1 MLSVTLF
8 FYNFDADNTIS
19 ANTQKNH
26 TQMVDNQ
33 DNTLGSGFVTDG
45 GGNNA
50 GLGSGF
56 VTDSSNAAQ
65 QQQSS
70 NSVTFTD
77 LKELSSQGA
86 MSTVYQGKKYG
97 KWHIIKR
104 IKPQFKDNPQ
114 YRELFLKE
122 FDNGVQ
128 LDHPN
133 IVRLED
139 KGEDADG
146 LWYSMEY
153 VDGRPLSQMIQSG
166 ELKGN
171 PRLVRNILEQLCDAL
186 TYVHKKQIVHR
197 DLKPDNILVTY
208 RGDNVKVLDF
218 GLAYSDSYDDHLV
231 KAGTPKYA
239 APEQMTR
246 GNTVDQR
253 ADIYAVGL
261 MLLEMTTGSLDDRQA
276 ATVADP
282 NFQAI
287 IQKATQQNPADRY
300 HDCREIVNDLNRTIV
315 KPAAAATSPT
325 PSPAPTVAQATVYPK
340 QTEVQGERKKNMLP
354 IFIIV
359 GVLLIGGIVAWLLL
373 GNKGG
378 KSNDNGNSAQNQEQ
392 PQKPDNQQQNIP
404 DQKPDDKP
412 AVVDD
417 QKQNNGPTEEEK
429 QQNQEQ
435 SALKEEYEQLLA
447 DAKKVFDTKNVA
459 RALPLYEA
467 IVNKTPA
474 YAEAQN
480 EAKAKVEFCKKQIAK
495 TPLYSLKKEM
505 ENGNIGYLNKDGYIV
520 VDFLYKDELRH
531 KKGGKLLAVKDN
543 LGKWGFIDEATK
555 LPITD
560 FKYTDIDN
568 KHEYAGEYRMNVA
581 GNNKRFDIIKA
592 DVIEEYTNGKKTNT
606 IRIRNNSS
614 N

>member
-1 MLSVTLF
+1 
-8 FYNFDADNTIS
+8 
-19 ANTQKNH
+19 
-26 TQMVDNQ
+26 MVDNQ

-45 GGNNA
+45 GGNDS

-56 VTDSSNAAQ
+56 VTDTPNAAPQ
-65 QQQSS
+65 PQNNAAAS
-70 NSVTFTD
+70 TFTD

-133 IVRLED
+133 IVRIED

-153 VDGRPLSQMIQSG
+153 VDGRPLTQMIQSG
-166 ELKGN
+166 ELRNN
-171 PRLVRNILEQLCDAL
+171 PRLVRSILEQLCDAL
-186 TYVHKKQIVHR
+186 TYVHKKQVVHR

-239 APEQMTR
+239 APEQMTK
-246 GNTVDQR
+246 GNAVDQR

-276 ATVADP
+276 TTVENP
-282 NFQAI
+282 NFQTI

-300 HDCREIVNDLNRTIV
+300 HDCREIIDDLNRTIV
-315 KPAAAATSPT
+315 KPAAAAATVTPAPT
-325 PSPAPTVAQATVYPK
+325 PSAPKPAVAQAAPKTTTV
-340 QTEVQGERKKNMLP
+340 QDGERKRNMLP
-354 IFIIV
+354 IFIII
-359 GVLLIGGIVAWLLL
+359 GLLVIGGVVAWLLL

-378 KSNDNGNSAQNQEQ
+378 DKPNDNGNTTQNQEQ
-392 PQKPDNQQQNIP
+392 PQKPDNKNQNGS
-404 DQKPDDKP
+404 DQKQNDNKP
-412 AVVDD
+412 AVDD

-429 QQNQEQ
+429 KQNEEQ
-435 SALKEEYEQLLA
+435 SALKEEYERLLA
-447 DAKKVFDTKNVA
+447 DAKKVLDTKNVA
-459 RALPLYEA
+459 RALPLYEK
-467 IVNKTPA
+467 IVNKQPA

-480 EAKAKVEFCKKQIAK
+480 EAKEKVKFCKDQIAK
-495 TPLYSLKKEM
+495 TPLYSLKKDIS
-505 ENGNIGYLNKDGYIV
+505 NGKIGYLNKDNYV
-520 VDFLYKDELRH
+520 VIDYLYKDELRH
-531 KKGGKLLAVKDN
+531 TKGGKILALKDET
-543 LGKWGFIDEATK
+543 GKWGFVDDATK

-568 KHEYAGEYRMNVA
+568 KHEFAGEYRMNVS
-581 GNNKRFDIIKA
+581 GDNKRFDIIKA
-592 DVIEEYTNGKKTNT
+592 DAIEEFTNGKKTNT
-606 IRIRNNSS
+606 VRIHHDSS
-614 N
+614 K

>member
-1 MLSVTLF
+1 M
-8 FYNFDADNTIS
+8 I
-19 ANTQKNH
+19 
-26 TQMVDNQ
+26 DNQ

-45 GGNNA
+45 GGADA

-56 VTDSSNAAQ
+56 VTNAPSANTQSSNASA
-65 QQQSS
+65 
-70 NSVTFTD
+70 TFTD

-122 FDNGVQ
+122 FDNGIQ

-133 IVRLED
+133 IVRIED
-139 KGEDADG
+139 KGEDAEG

-153 VDGRPLSQMIQSG
+153 VDGRPLTQMIKSG
-166 ELKGN
+166 ELIKN

-197 DLKPDNILVTY
+197 DLKPDNVLVTY

-239 APEQMTR
+239 APEQMTK

-261 MLLEMTTGSLDDRQA
+261 MLLEMTTGSLADRQA
-276 ATVADP
+276 TTVEDP
-282 NFQAI
+282 NFQQI
-287 IQKATQQNPADRY
+287 IIKATKQNPDERY
-300 HDCREIVNDLNRTIV
+300 HDCREIIDDLNRTIA
-315 KPAAAATSPT
+315 KPAAVTSSST
-325 PSPAPTVAQATVYPK
+325 PSPQPTVAQTTTSTPRP
-340 QTEVQGERKKNMLP
+340 TEVQGERKKNMLP

-378 KSNDNGNSAQNQEQ
+378 NGNNGNGGNTANNDQKQEQ
-392 PQKPDNQQQNIP
+392 PQQPDNQQNTVP
-404 DQKPDDKP
+404 DTKPEP
-412 AVVDD
+412 VQPVVDD
-417 QKQNNGPTEEEK
+417 KTNNGPTEEEK

-568 KHEYAGEYRMNVA
+568 KHDYAGEYRMNVA

-592 DVIEEYTNGKKTNT
+592 DKIEEYTNGKKTNT
-606 IRIRNNSS
+606 ILIRNNSS

>member
-1 MLSVTLF
+1 M
-8 FYNFDADNTIS
+8 I
-19 ANTQKNH
+19 
-26 TQMVDNQ
+26 DNQ

-45 GGNNA
+45 GGADA

-56 VTDSSNAAQ
+56 VTNAPSANTQSSNASA
-65 QQQSS
+65 
-70 NSVTFTD
+70 TFTD

-122 FDNGVQ
+122 FDNGIQ

-133 IVRLED
+133 IVRIED
-139 KGEDADG
+139 KGEDAEG

-153 VDGRPLSQMIQSG
+153 VDGRPLTQMIKSG
-166 ELKGN
+166 ELIKN

-197 DLKPDNILVTY
+197 DLKPDNVLVTY

-239 APEQMTR
+239 APEQMTK

-261 MLLEMTTGSLDDRQA
+261 MLLEMTTGSLADRQA
-276 ATVADP
+276 TTVEDP
-282 NFQAI
+282 NFQQI
-287 IQKATQQNPADRY
+287 IIKATKQNPDERY
-300 HDCREIVNDLNRTIV
+300 HDCREIIDDLNRTIA
-315 KPAAAATSPT
+315 KPAAVTSSPT
-325 PSPAPTVAQATVYPK
+325 PSPQPTVAQTTTSTPRP
-340 QTEVQGERKKNMLP
+340 TEVQGERKKNMLP

-378 KSNDNGNSAQNQEQ
+378 NGKNGNGGNTANNDQKQEQ
-392 PQKPDNQQQNIP
+392 PQQPDNQQNTVP
-404 DQKPDDKP
+404 DTKPEP
-412 AVVDD
+412 VQPVVDD
-417 QKQNNGPTEEEK
+417 KTNNGPTEEEK

-520 VDFLYKDELRH
+520 IDFLYKDELRH

-568 KHEYAGEYRMNVA
+568 KHDYAGEYRMNVA

-592 DVIEEYTNGKKTNT
+592 DKIEEYTNGKKTNT
-606 IRIRNNSS
+606 ILIRNNSS

>member
-1 MLSVTLF
+1 M
-8 FYNFDADNTIS
+8 I
-19 ANTQKNH
+19 
-26 TQMVDNQ
+26 DNQ

-45 GGNNA
+45 GGADA

-56 VTDSSNAAQ
+56 VTNAPSANTQSSNASA
-65 QQQSS
+65 
-70 NSVTFTD
+70 TFTD

-122 FDNGVQ
+122 FDNGIQ

-133 IVRLED
+133 IVRIED
-139 KGEDADG
+139 KGEDAEG

-153 VDGRPLSQMIQSG
+153 VDGRPLTQMIKSG
-166 ELKGN
+166 ELIKN

-197 DLKPDNILVTY
+197 DLKPDNVLVTY

-239 APEQMTR
+239 APEQMTK

-261 MLLEMTTGSLDDRQA
+261 MLLEMTTGSLADRQA
-276 ATVADP
+276 TTVEDP
-282 NFQAI
+282 NFQQI
-287 IQKATQQNPADRY
+287 IIKATKQNPDERY
-300 HDCREIVNDLNRTIV
+300 HDCREIIDDLNRTIA
-315 KPAAAATSPT
+315 KPAAVTSSPT
-325 PSPAPTVAQATVYPK
+325 PSPQPTVAQTTTSTPRP
-340 QTEVQGERKKNMLP
+340 TEVQGERKKNMLP

-378 KSNDNGNSAQNQEQ
+378 NGNNGNGGNGGNTANNDQKQEQ
-392 PQKPDNQQQNIP
+392 PQQPDNQQNTVP
-404 DQKPDDKP
+404 DTKPEP
-412 AVVDD
+412 VQPVVDD
-417 QKQNNGPTEEEK
+417 KTNNGPTEEEK

-568 KHEYAGEYRMNVA
+568 KHDYAGEYRMNVA

-592 DVIEEYTNGKKTNT
+592 DKIEEYTNGKKTNT
-606 IRIRNNSS
+606 ILIRNNSS

>member
-1 MLSVTLF
+1 M
-8 FYNFDADNTIS
+8 I
-19 ANTQKNH
+19 
-26 TQMVDNQ
+26 DNQ

-45 GGNNA
+45 GGADA

-56 VTDSSNAAQ
+56 VTNAPSANTQSSNASA
-65 QQQSS
+65 
-70 NSVTFTD
+70 TFTD

-122 FDNGVQ
+122 FDNGIQ

-133 IVRLED
+133 IVRIED
-139 KGEDADG
+139 KGEDAEG

-153 VDGRPLSQMIQSG
+153 VDGRPLTQMIKSG
-166 ELKGN
+166 ELIKN

-197 DLKPDNILVTY
+197 DLKPDNVLVTY

-239 APEQMTR
+239 APEQMTK

-261 MLLEMTTGSLDDRQA
+261 MLLEMTTGSLADRQA
-276 ATVADP
+276 TTVEDP
-282 NFQAI
+282 NFQQI
-287 IQKATQQNPADRY
+287 IIKATKQNPDERY
-300 HDCREIVNDLNRTIV
+300 HDCREIIDDLNRTIA
-315 KPAAAATSPT
+315 KPAAVTSSPT
-325 PSPAPTVAQATVYPK
+325 PSPQPTVAQTTTSTPRP
-340 QTEVQGERKKNMLP
+340 TEVQGERKKNMLP

-378 KSNDNGNSAQNQEQ
+378 NGNNGNGGNTANNDQKQEQ
-392 PQKPDNQQQNIP
+392 PQQPDNQQNTVP
-404 DQKPDDKP
+404 DTKPEP
-412 AVVDD
+412 VQPVVDD
-417 QKQNNGPTEEEK
+417 KTNNGPTEEEK

-568 KHEYAGEYRMNVA
+568 KHDYAGEYRMNVA

-592 DVIEEYTNGKKTNT
+592 DKIEEYTNGKKTNT
-606 IRIRNNSS
+606 ILIRNNSS

>member
-1 MLSVTLF
+1 M
-8 FYNFDADNTIS
+8 I
-19 ANTQKNH
+19 
-26 TQMVDNQ
+26 DNQ

-45 GGNNA
+45 GGADA

-56 VTDSSNAAQ
+56 VTNAPSANTQSSNASA
-65 QQQSS
+65 
-70 NSVTFTD
+70 TFTD

-122 FDNGVQ
+122 FDNGIQ

-133 IVRLED
+133 IVRIED
-139 KGEDADG
+139 KGEDAEG

-153 VDGRPLSQMIQSG
+153 VDGRPLTQMIKSG
-166 ELKGN
+166 ELIKN

-197 DLKPDNILVTY
+197 DLKPDNVLVTY

-239 APEQMTR
+239 APEQMTK

-261 MLLEMTTGSLDDRQA
+261 MLLEMTTGSLADRQA
-276 ATVADP
+276 TTVEDP
-282 NFQAI
+282 NFQQI
-287 IQKATQQNPADRY
+287 IIKATKQNPDERY
-300 HDCREIVNDLNRTIV
+300 HDCREIIDDLNRTIA
-315 KPAAAATSPT
+315 KPAAVTSSPT
-325 PSPAPTVAQATVYPK
+325 PSPQPTVAQTTTSTPRP
-340 QTEVQGERKKNMLP
+340 TEVQGERKKNMLP

-378 KSNDNGNSAQNQEQ
+378 NGNNGNGGNTANNDQKQEQ
-392 PQKPDNQQQNIP
+392 PQQPDNQQNTVP
-404 DQKPDDKP
+404 DTKPEP
-412 AVVDD
+412 VQPVVDD
-417 QKQNNGPTEEEK
+417 KTNNGPTEEEK

-495 TPLYSLKKEM
+495 TPLYSRKKEM
-505 ENGNIGYLNKDGYIV
+505 QNGNIGYLNKDGYIV

-568 KHEYAGEYRMNVA
+568 KHDYAGEYRMNVA

-592 DVIEEYTNGKKTNT
+592 DKIEEYTNGKKTNT
-606 IRIRNNSS
+606 ILIRNNSS

>member
-1 MLSVTLF
+1 M
-8 FYNFDADNTIS
+8 I
-19 ANTQKNH
+19 
-26 TQMVDNQ
+26 DNQ

-45 GGNNA
+45 GGADA

-56 VTDSSNAAQ
+56 VTNAPSANTQSSNASA
-65 QQQSS
+65 
-70 NSVTFTD
+70 TFTD

-122 FDNGVQ
+122 FDNGIQ

-133 IVRLED
+133 IVRIED
-139 KGEDADG
+139 KGEDAEG

-153 VDGRPLSQMIQSG
+153 VDGRPLTQMIKSG
-166 ELKGN
+166 ELIKN

-197 DLKPDNILVTY
+197 DLKPDNVLVTY

-239 APEQMTR
+239 APEQMTK

-261 MLLEMTTGSLDDRQA
+261 MLLEMTTGSLADRQA
-276 ATVADP
+276 TTVEDP
-282 NFQAI
+282 NFQQI
-287 IQKATQQNPADRY
+287 IIKATKQNPDERY
-300 HDCREIVNDLNRTIV
+300 HDCREIIDDLNRTIA
-315 KPAAAATSPT
+315 KPAAVTSSPT
-325 PSPAPTVAQATVYPK
+325 PSPQPTVAQTTTSTPRP
-340 QTEVQGERKKNMLP
+340 TEVQGERKKNMLP

-378 KSNDNGNSAQNQEQ
+378 NGNNGNGGNGGNTANNDQKQEQ
-392 PQKPDNQQQNIP
+392 PQQPDNQQNTVP
-404 DQKPDDKP
+404 DTKPEP
-412 AVVDD
+412 VQPVVDD
-417 QKQNNGPTEEEK
+417 KTNNGPTEEEK

-531 KKGGKLLAVKDN
+531 KKGGKILAVKDN

-568 KHEYAGEYRMNVA
+568 KHDYAGEYRMNVA

-592 DVIEEYTNGKKTNT
+592 DKIEEYTNGKKTNT
-606 IRIRNNSS
+606 ILIRNNSS

>member
-1 MLSVTLF
+1 
-8 FYNFDADNTIS
+8 
-19 ANTQKNH
+19 
-26 TQMVDNQ
+26 
-33 DNTLGSGFVTDG
+33 
-45 GGNNA
+45 
-50 GLGSGF
+50 
-56 VTDSSNAAQ
+56 
-65 QQQSS
+65 
-70 NSVTFTD
+70 
-77 LKELSSQGA
+77 
-86 MSTVYQGKKYG
+86 
-97 KWHIIKR
+97 
-104 IKPQFKDNPQ
+104 
-114 YRELFLKE
+114 
-122 FDNGVQ
+122 
-128 LDHPN
+128 
-133 IVRLED
+133 
-139 KGEDADG
+139 
-146 LWYSMEY
+146 MEY
-153 VDGRPLSQMIQSG
+153 VDGRPLTQMIKSG
-166 ELKGN
+166 ELIKN

-197 DLKPDNILVTY
+197 DLKPDNVLVTY

-239 APEQMTR
+239 APEQMTK

-261 MLLEMTTGSLDDRQA
+261 MLLEMTTGSLADRQA
-276 ATVADP
+276 TTVEDP
-282 NFQAI
+282 NFQQI
-287 IQKATQQNPADRY
+287 IIKATKQNPDERY
-300 HDCREIVNDLNRTIV
+300 HDCREIIDDLNRTIA
-315 KPAAAATSPT
+315 KPAAVTSSPT
-325 PSPAPTVAQATVYPK
+325 PSPQPTVAQTTTSTPRP
-340 QTEVQGERKKNMLP
+340 TEVQGERKKNMLP

-378 KSNDNGNSAQNQEQ
+378 NGNGGNGGNTANNDQKQEQ
-392 PQKPDNQQQNIP
+392 PQQPDNQQNTVP
-404 DQKPDDKP
+404 DTKPEP
-412 AVVDD
+412 VQPVVDD
-417 QKQNNGPTEEEK
+417 KTNNGPTEEEK

-568 KHEYAGEYRMNVA
+568 KHDYAGEYRMNVA

-592 DVIEEYTNGKKTNT
+592 DKIEEYTNGKKTNT
-606 IRIRNNSS
+606 ILIRNNSS

>member
-1 MLSVTLF
+1 MT
-8 FYNFDADNTIS
+8 DNE
-19 ANTQKNH
+19 Q
-26 TQMVDNQ
+26 
-33 DNTLGSGFVTDG
+33 NTLGSGFLTDG
-45 GGNNA
+45 GSPDA

-56 VTDSSNAAQ
+56 VTDASSMPQQPQTANASA
-65 QQQSS
+65 
-70 NSVTFTD
+70 TFTD

-122 FDNGVQ
+122 FDNGIQ
-128 LDHPN
+128 LDHPD

-166 ELKGN
+166 ELVKN

-239 APEQMTR
+239 APEQMTK

-261 MLLEMTTGSLDDRQA
+261 MLLEMTTGSLADRN
-276 ATVADP
+276 ATTVSDP
-282 NFQAI
+282 NIQQI
-287 IQKATQQNPADRY
+287 IVKSTQQNPDDRY
-300 HDCREIVNDLNRTIV
+300 HDCRELIDDLHRTIQR
-315 KPAAAATSPT
+315 PAAAPVTPVTPAPT
-325 PSPAPTVAQATVYPK
+325 PSAPQPAVAHTTPAAPKPTVV
-340 QTEVQGERKKNMLP
+340 EGERKRNMLP
-354 IFIIV
+354 IFIII

-373 GNKGG
+373 SNKGG
-378 KSNDNGNSAQNQEQ
+378 DKPSDNGNTAPNQEQ
-392 PQKPDNQQQNIP
+392 QQKPDNQNTTP
-404 DQKPDDKP
+404 DNKPDNTTPVADDKT
-412 AVVDD
+412 
-417 QKQNNGPTEEEK
+417 NNGPTEEEK
-429 QQNQEQ
+429 KQNEEQ
-435 SALKEEYEQLLA
+435 SALKEEYERLLNE
-447 DAKKVFDTKNVA
+447 AKKVFDTKNVA

-467 IVNKTPA
+467 IVNKQPA

-480 EAKAKVEFCKKQIAK
+480 EAKEKVKFCKDQIAK
-495 TPLYSLKKEM
+495 TPLYSLKKELS
-505 ENGNIGYLNKDGYIV
+505 NGKIGYLNKDGYV
-520 VDFLYKDELRH
+520 VIDYLYKDELRH
-531 KKGGKLLAVKDN
+531 TKGGKILALKDES
-543 LGKWGFIDEATK
+543 GKWGFVDDATK

-568 KHEYAGEYRMNVA
+568 RHDYAGEYKMNVV
-581 GNNKRFDIIKA
+581 GDNKRFDIIKA
-592 DVIEEYTNGKKTNT
+592 DVIEEFTSGKKTNT
-606 IRIRNNSS
+606 IRIRH
-614 N
+614 

>member
-1 MLSVTLF
+1 
-8 FYNFDADNTIS
+8 
-19 ANTQKNH
+19 
-26 TQMVDNQ
+26 MVDNQ

-300 HDCREIVNDLNRTIV
+300 HDCREIVNDL
-315 KPAAAATSPT
+315 
-325 PSPAPTVAQATVYPK
+325 
-340 QTEVQGERKKNMLP
+340 
-354 IFIIV
+354 
-359 GVLLIGGIVAWLLL
+359 
-373 GNKGG
+373 
-378 KSNDNGNSAQNQEQ
+378 
-392 PQKPDNQQQNIP
+392 
-404 DQKPDDKP
+404 
-412 AVVDD
+412 
-417 QKQNNGPTEEEK
+417 
-429 QQNQEQ
+429 
-435 SALKEEYEQLLA
+435 
-447 DAKKVFDTKNVA
+447 
-459 RALPLYEA
+459 
-467 IVNKTPA
+467 
-474 YAEAQN
+474 
-480 EAKAKVEFCKKQIAK
+480 
-495 TPLYSLKKEM
+495 
-505 ENGNIGYLNKDGYIV
+505 
-520 VDFLYKDELRH
+520 
-531 KKGGKLLAVKDN
+531 
-543 LGKWGFIDEATK
+543 
-555 LPITD
+555 
-560 FKYTDIDN
+560 
-568 KHEYAGEYRMNVA
+568 
-581 GNNKRFDIIKA
+581 
-592 DVIEEYTNGKKTNT
+592 
-606 IRIRNNSS
+606 
-614 N
+614 

>member
-1 MLSVTLF
+1 M
-8 FYNFDADNTIS
+8 I
-19 ANTQKNH
+19 
-26 TQMVDNQ
+26 DNQ

-45 GGNNA
+45 GGADA

-56 VTDSSNAAQ
+56 VTNAPSANTQSSNASA
-65 QQQSS
+65 
-70 NSVTFTD
+70 TFTD

-122 FDNGVQ
+122 FDNGIQ

-133 IVRLED
+133 IVRIED
-139 KGEDADG
+139 KGEDAEG

-153 VDGRPLSQMIQSG
+153 VDGRPLTQMIKSG
-166 ELKGN
+166 ELIKN

-197 DLKPDNILVTY
+197 DLKPDNVLVTY

-239 APEQMTR
+239 APEQMTK

-261 MLLEMTTGSLDDRQA
+261 MLLEMTTGSLADRQA
-276 ATVADP
+276 TTVEDP
-282 NFQAI
+282 NFQQI
-287 IQKATQQNPADRY
+287 IIKATKQNPDERY
-300 HDCREIVNDLNRTIV
+300 HDCREIIDDLNRTIA
-315 KPAAAATSPT
+315 KPAAVTSSPT
-325 PSPAPTVAQATVYPK
+325 PSPQPTVAQTTTSTPRP
-340 QTEVQGERKKNMLP
+340 TEIQGERKKNMLP

-378 KSNDNGNSAQNQEQ
+378 NGNNGNGGNTANNDQKQEQ
-392 PQKPDNQQQNIP
+392 PQQPDNQQNTVP
-404 DQKPDDKP
+404 DTKPEP
-412 AVVDD
+412 VQPVVDD
-417 QKQNNGPTEEEK
+417 KTNNGPTEEEK

-531 KKGGKLLAVKDN
+531 KKGGKILAVKDN

-568 KHEYAGEYRMNVA
+568 KHDYAGEYRMNVA

-592 DVIEEYTNGKKTNT
+592 DKIEEYTNGKKTNT
-606 IRIRNNSS
+606 ILIRNNSS

>member
-1 MLSVTLF
+1 MT
-8 FYNFDADNTIS
+8 DNE
-19 ANTQKNH
+19 Q
-26 TQMVDNQ
+26 
-33 DNTLGSGFVTDG
+33 NTLGSGFLTDG
-45 GGNNA
+45 GSPDA

-56 VTDSSNAAQ
+56 VTDASSMPQQPQTANASA
-65 QQQSS
+65 
-70 NSVTFTD
+70 TFTD

-122 FDNGVQ
+122 FDNGIQ

-166 ELKGN
+166 ELVKN

-239 APEQMTR
+239 APEQMTK

-261 MLLEMTTGSLDDRQA
+261 MLLEMTTGSLADRN
-276 ATVADP
+276 ATTVSDP
-282 NFQAI
+282 NIQQI
-287 IQKATQQNPADRY
+287 IVKSTQQNPDDRY
-300 HDCREIVNDLNRTIV
+300 HDCRELIDDLHRTIQR
-315 KPAAAATSPT
+315 PAAAPVTPVTTAPT
-325 PSPAPTVAQATVYPK
+325 PSAPQPAVAHTTPAAPKPTVV
-340 QTEVQGERKKNMLP
+340 EGERKRNMLP
-354 IFIIV
+354 IFIII

-373 GNKGG
+373 SNKGG
-378 KSNDNGNSAQNQEQ
+378 DKPSDNGNTAQNQEQ
-392 PQKPDNQQQNIP
+392 QQKPDNQNTTP
-404 DQKPDDKP
+404 DNKPDNTTPVADDKT
-412 AVVDD
+412 
-417 QKQNNGPTEEEK
+417 NNGPTEEEK
-429 QQNQEQ
+429 KQNEEQ
-435 SALKEEYEQLLA
+435 SALKEEYERLLNE
-447 DAKKVFDTKNVA
+447 AKKVFDTKNVA

-467 IVNKTPA
+467 IVNKQPA

-480 EAKAKVEFCKKQIAK
+480 EAKEKVKFCKDQIAK
-495 TPLYSLKKEM
+495 TPLYSLKKELS
-505 ENGNIGYLNKDGYIV
+505 NGKIGYLNKDGYV
-520 VDFLYKDELRH
+520 VIDYLYKDELRH
-531 KKGGKLLAVKDN
+531 TKGGKILALKDES
-543 LGKWGFIDEATK
+543 GKWGFVDDATK

-568 KHEYAGEYRMNVA
+568 RHDYAGEYKMNVV
-581 GNNKRFDIIKA
+581 GDNKRFDIIKA
-592 DVIEEYTNGKKTNT
+592 DVIEEFTSGKKTNT
-606 IRIRNNSS
+606 IRIRH
-614 N
+614 

>member
-1 MLSVTLF
+1 M
-8 FYNFDADNTIS
+8 I
-19 ANTQKNH
+19 
-26 TQMVDNQ
+26 DNQ

-45 GGNNA
+45 GGADA

-56 VTDSSNAAQ
+56 VTNAPSANTQSSNASA
-65 QQQSS
+65 
-70 NSVTFTD
+70 TFTD

-122 FDNGVQ
+122 FDNGIQ

-133 IVRLED
+133 IVRIED
-139 KGEDADG
+139 KGEDAEG

-153 VDGRPLSQMIQSG
+153 VDGRPLTQMIKSG
-166 ELKGN
+166 ELIKN

-197 DLKPDNILVTY
+197 DLKPDNVLVTY

-239 APEQMTR
+239 APEQMTK

-261 MLLEMTTGSLDDRQA
+261 MLLEMTTGSLADRQA
-276 ATVADP
+276 TTVEDP
-282 NFQAI
+282 NFQQI
-287 IQKATQQNPADRY
+287 IIKATKQNPDERY
-300 HDCREIVNDLNRTIV
+300 HDCREIIDDLNRTIA
-315 KPAAAATSPT
+315 KPAAVTSSPT
-325 PSPAPTVAQATVYPK
+325 PSPQPTVAQTTTSTPRP
-340 QTEVQGERKKNMLP
+340 TEVQGERKKNMLP

-378 KSNDNGNSAQNQEQ
+378 NGNNGNGGNGGNTANNDQKQEQ
-392 PQKPDNQQQNIP
+392 PQQPDNQQNTVP
-404 DQKPDDKP
+404 DTKPEP
-412 AVVDD
+412 VQPVVDD
-417 QKQNNGPTEEEK
+417 KTNNGPTEEEK

-505 ENGNIGYLNKDGYIV
+505 QNGNIGYLNKDGYIV

-568 KHEYAGEYRMNVA
+568 KHDYAGEYRMNVA

-592 DVIEEYTNGKKTNT
+592 DKIEEYTNGKKTNT
-606 IRIRNNSS
+606 ILIRNNSS

>member
-1 MLSVTLF
+1 M
-8 FYNFDADNTIS
+8 I
-19 ANTQKNH
+19 
-26 TQMVDNQ
+26 DNQ

-45 GGNNA
+45 GGADA

-56 VTDSSNAAQ
+56 VTNAPSANTQSSNASA
-65 QQQSS
+65 
-70 NSVTFTD
+70 TFTD

-122 FDNGVQ
+122 FDNGIQ

-133 IVRLED
+133 IVRIED
-139 KGEDADG
+139 KGEDAEG

-153 VDGRPLSQMIQSG
+153 VDGRPLTQMIKSG
-166 ELKGN
+166 ELIKN

-197 DLKPDNILVTY
+197 DLKPDNVLVTY

-239 APEQMTR
+239 APEQMTK

-261 MLLEMTTGSLDDRQA
+261 MLLEMTTGSLADRQA
-276 ATVADP
+276 TTVEDP
-282 NFQAI
+282 NFQQI
-287 IQKATQQNPADRY
+287 IIKATKQNPDERY
-300 HDCREIVNDLNRTIV
+300 HDCREIIDDLNRTIA
-315 KPAAAATSPT
+315 KPAAVTSSPT
-325 PSPAPTVAQATVYPK
+325 PSPQPTVAQATTSTPRP
-340 QTEVQGERKKNMLP
+340 TEVQGERKKNMLP

-378 KSNDNGNSAQNQEQ
+378 NGNNGNGGNTANNDQKQEQ
-392 PQKPDNQQQNIP
+392 PQQPDNQQNTVP
-404 DQKPDDKP
+404 DTKPEP
-412 AVVDD
+412 VQPVVDD
-417 QKQNNGPTEEEK
+417 KTNNGPTEEEK

-568 KHEYAGEYRMNVA
+568 KHDYAGEYRMNVA

-592 DVIEEYTNGKKTNT
+592 DKIEEYTNGKKTNT
-606 IRIRNNSS
+606 ILIRNNSS